1 MGTPLL
7 PLASELRPGERR
19 SLALLTSVLMAIVAA
34 TGVHAIFGVG
44 GRAVEQPIRD
54 WLTSAVDI
62 IVGVIVC
69 WRAVRTT
76 EARRSWMI
84 FAFGISIYGLGNV
97 LWAAWIE
104 HLPNPPIPSICDGM
118 WLTLYPCCYLGIVG
132 LAGVRE
138 RRVPARMWLD
148 GIVAGLGIAAIG
160 AAIVVRPVL
169 ATVSGGTAAV
179 ITEMAY
185 PLCDLL
191 LAALVVGVLAL
202 RGWRLDRMWAMLG
215 IGFLALAAA
224 DCMYALQVAG
234 GASAPSAL
242 TNMTYD
248 IGVMLLALAAWQ
260 PGATL
265 EADTVPSGAVLGIP
279 AAFTLSALGLLLYD
293 HFSRLDP
300 IALALALL
308 TMLFAFARVGL
319 TFRDVRALAETRRQA
334 LTDDLTSMPN
344 RRHFLRRVHDGIIA
358 SRATGE
364 SVALLIVDLDH
375 FKELN
380 DTLGHD
386 AGDQLLRQVGERL
399 RAVLRASDTAARL
412 GGDEFGVL
420 LSDAGDDANA
430 ERVAEKILAAIAQP
444 FPIKN
449 VGLRVTASIGIA
461 LFPEHAEDDAQL
473 MQHADV
479 AMYEAKATQS
489 GYACYARERDKHS
502 LERLTLAG
510 ELSRALEEGEI
521 EAYFQPK
528 ADAGSR
534 KIVGVEAL
542 VRWQHPVRGLIS
554 PAEFVTVAEQAG
566 LGRALTRRMLDLAL
580 NQVRVWRE
588 RGFDLHVAVNTTVAD
603 LQDAQFPAEVAAM
616 LAARE
621 LPPEVLVLEV
631 TENMVL
637 ADPVRVGDVLAQL
650 GELGL
655 GLSLDDFGTG
665 FSSLTH
671 LKALPVGEVKIDR
684 SFVGR
689 MISDPVDAAIV
700 QATIQLAHSIGIR
713 VVAEGIEDQVTWNSL
728 AAKRC
733 ELVQGYALSRPLP
746 AAELEALLRANPSTE
761 TVAEAHLAVPALDVP
776 TLDPAALDAQ
786 PGEAPFPT
794 PPLDAAPPAEAP
806 LLAGPPEA
814 AFGAQPPSNGHRGGN
829 GRDRKGQIEDLPEAL
844 RELNALKR
852 SHPMMDAVIDEVAGR
867 MIRIGSQWLADFASC
882 NYLGLDLDPE
892 IIAAVPAYLD
902 AWGTHP
908 SWSRLLGSPVLY
920 EQIEERL
927 TSLLGSPDSLVLPT
941 ITHIHLSTIPVL
953 AGAGTIFLDSR
964 SHKTIYDGCQM
975 ARTRGATVKR
985 FRFEDPQH
993 LQELLR
999 GDSATAR
1006 LVCMDGVNSMTG
1018 NPPDLRAFAAV
1029 AREHGALLYVDDA
1042 HGFGLIGE
1050 RGPDERCPYGMRGN
1064 SIVRHFGESYE
1075 NLVLVGGFSKSY
1087 SSLLAF
1093 IACPTEM
1100 KESLKIAAAPYLY
1113 SGPSPVASLATT
1125 LAGFD
1130 VNERRGEELRG
1141 QIWAHTQ
1148 RVLECLA
1155 RLGVATPNRSGLPIV
1170 EIPLRDH
1177 GRIGEVGQLLF
1188 DRGVYVTL
1196 AAHPLVPRDEVGFR
1210 VQLTAAN
1217 TDTEV
1222 DTLIGAL
1229 EELAEQG
1236 ELRPVERA
1244 SPAQHEPPAG
1254 ATQHTSLASATRP
1267 KSVA

>member
-1 MGTPLL
+1 MGTSLL
-7 PLASELRPGERR
+7 PLSSGLRPTERR
-19 SLALLTSVLMAIVAA
+19 VLAGATAFLIAIVAA
-34 TGVHAIFGVG
+34 TGAHAILGIG
-44 GRAVEQPIRD
+44 GHAVEQPIRD
-54 WLTSAVDI
+54 WLTSAVYI
-62 IVGVIVC
+62 LVGVIVC
-69 WRAVRTT
+69 WRALRTM
-76 EARRSWMI
+76 ESRKSWMI

-97 LWAAWIE
+97 LWAVWIE

-118 WLTLYPCCYLGIVG
+118 WLTLYPACYIGIVG
-132 LAGVRE
+132 LARVRE

-148 GIVAGLGIAAIG
+148 GIIAGLGIAAIG

-215 IGFLALAAA
+215 IGFIALAAA

-234 GASAPSAL
+234 GASAPSSL
-242 TNMTYD
+242 TNMSYD

-265 EADTVPSGAVLGIP
+265 EADTVPSSSVLAIP
-279 AAFTLSALGLLLYD
+279 AAFTVSALGLLIYD

-300 IALALALL
+300 IALALAMG
-308 TMLFAFARVGL
+308 TMLFAFARTAL

-344 RRHFLRRVHDGIIA
+344 RRHFLRRVRDGIIA
-358 SRATGE
+358 SRATGA

-399 RAVLRASDTAARL
+399 RTVLRATDTAARL

-420 LSDAGDDANA
+420 LSDPCDGDTAA
-430 ERVAEKILAAIAQP
+430 LVAEKILKTIAQP
-444 FPIKN
+444 FPIKS
-449 VGLRVTASIGIA
+449 VGLRVTASIGVA
-461 LFPEHAEDDAQL
+461 LFPEHAENDEQL

-479 AMYEAKATQS
+479 AMYEAKAAQS

-510 ELSRALEEGEI
+510 ELSHALENGEI
-521 EAYFQPK
+521 EAHFQPK

-534 KIVGVEAL
+534 RIVGVEAL

-566 LGRALTRRMLDLAL
+566 LGRALTRRMLGLAL
-580 NQVRVWRE
+580 SQIRIWRDA
-588 RGFDLHVAVNTTVAD
+588 GFDLHVAVNTTVAD
-603 LQDAQFPAEVAAM
+603 LQDTQFPAEVAQT
-616 LAARE
+616 LADHG
-621 LPPEVLVLEV
+621 LPPEALVLEV

-671 LKALPVGEVKIDR
+671 LKSLPVGEVKIDR

-689 MISDPVDAAIV
+689 MTTDPVDAAIV

-713 VVAEGIEDQVTWNSL
+713 VVAEGIEDQVTWSSL
-728 AAKRC
+728 VANRC

-746 AAELEALLRANPSTE
+746 ANELETLLRAQPQLQPRDEQAQLDTELSEKPS
-761 TVAEAHLAVPALDVP
+761 P
-776 TLDPAALDAQ
+776 
-786 PGEAPFPT
+786 
-794 PPLDAAPPAEAP
+794 
-806 LLAGPPEA
+806 
-814 AFGAQPPSNGHRGGN
+814 NGHSNN
-829 GRDRKGQIEDLPEAL
+829 GHHRVERPPDAL
-844 RELNALKR
+844 RDLTALTR
-852 SHPMMDAVIDEVAGR
+852 SHPMMDAVIEEIDGR
-867 MIRIGSQWLADFASC
+867 MIRVGSQWLADFASC
-882 NYLGLDLDPE
+882 NYLGFDLDRE
-892 IIAAVPAYLD
+892 IIDAVPAYLD

-927 TSLLGSPDSLVLPT
+927 TALLGSPDSLVLPT

-953 AGAGTIFLDSR
+953 AGSGTILLDSR
-964 SHKTIYDGCQM
+964 AHKTIYDGCQM
-975 ARTRGATVKR
+975 ARARGATVKR

-993 LQELLR
+993 LEELLR
-999 GDSATAR
+999 SSPGGTR

-1018 NPPDLRAFAAV
+1018 NPPDIGAFAKV
-1029 AREHGALLYVDDA
+1029 AREQGALLYVDDA
-1042 HGFGLIGE
+1042 HGFGVIGE
-1050 RGPDERCPYGMRGN
+1050 RDPGERCPYGVRGN
-1064 SIVRHFGESYE
+1064 SIVRYFGESYE
-1075 NLVLVGGFSKSY
+1075 NLVLVGGFSKAY

-1093 IACPTEM
+1093 IACPTET
-1100 KESLKIAAAPYLY
+1100 KELLKVAAAPYLY

-1130 VNERRGEELRG
+1130 VNERRGEELRER
-1141 QIWAHTQ
+1141 IWTHTQ
-1148 RVLECLA
+1148 RVLECLT
-1155 RLGVATPNRSGLPIV
+1155 RLEVTTPNHSGMPIV
-1170 EIPLRDH
+1170 EIPLREH
-1177 GRIGEVGQLLF
+1177 LRIGEVGQLLF

-1196 AAHPLVPRDEVGFR
+1196 AAYPLVPREEVGFR
-1210 VQLTAAN
+1210 AQITAAN
-1217 TDTEV
+1217 TDAEI
-1222 DTLIGAL
+1222 DTLIAAL
-1229 EELAEQG
+1229 EELAQMG
-1236 ELRPVERA
+1236 ELRAVEQA
-1244 SPAQHEPPAG
+1244 GAAQHE
-1254 ATQHTSLASATRP
+1254 
-1267 KSVA
+1267 SVA